1 MRRVWRCGDV
11 TESLELGLYNESV
24 IDDRNERPLTIALST
39 IVVVWALAFGLE
51 SVSAHLGVA
60 PHFMAK
66 SPASIVSTTGK

>member
-1 MRRVWRCGDV
+1 MLQNLWN
-11 TESLELGLYNESV
+11 SGLYNESV

-39 IVVVWALAFGLE
+39 IVVVWALAFGMV
-51 SVSAHLGVA
+51 SVSAHLGVE